1 LWTKQLGALLR
12 TPWNTKTTQSLG
24 LEKGARGPTT
34 EEKKANAMA
43 GKSQRSITTTAK
55 TKTKAKVAR
64 MMVAATKKNAP
75 VMTERLMAKSTEMP
89 MPGITDV
96 PLHRNRAA

>member
-1 LWTKQLGALLR
+1 
-12 TPWNTKTTQSLG
+12 
-24 LEKGARGPTT
+24 
-34 EEKKANAMA
+34 
-43 GKSQRSITTTAK
+43 
-55 TKTKAKVAR
+55 
-64 MMVAATKKNAP
+64 MVAATKKNAP